1 MDILNRFLGINYTED
16 MKPTKNKVFCKNCER
31 TKMLFETEKKAEN
44 FMKFNKEQIEE
55 ESGYSPQRSYYCLFC
70 GGWHLTSMSEYI
82 GISKKEQL
90 FEQYKQEKNKAIKIV
105 NEEETII
112 KKNSNAENQ
121 ERRKIIMEDL
131 EGQIKEME
139 TPEKEKFFFEKINML
154 NNEINLLNNSNIS
167 NDIEELKNLRQ
178 TLQILYI
185 LRKQNGIPK
194 NNIGVNELSEK
205 ELEEWKLWAEKNRTD
220 YKN

>member
-1 MDILNRFLGINYTED
+1 

-44 FMKFNKEQIEE
+44 FMKFNKEKIEE

-70 GGWHLTSMSEYI
+70 GGWHLTSISEKI
-82 GISKKEQL
+82 GVSKKEQL
-90 FEQYKQEKNKAIKIV
+90 FEQYKQEKKKVTKIV

-112 KKNSNAENQ
+112 KKNSKAENQ
-121 ERRKIIMEDL
+121 EKQKKIMQDL
-131 EGQIKEME
+131 EGQIKEMD
-139 TPEKEKFFFEKINML
+139 TFEKEKFFFEKINLL
-154 NNEINLLNNSNIS
+154 NNEIKLLNNSNIS
-167 NDIEELKNLRQ
+167 NDKEELKNLRQ
-178 TLQILYI
+178 TVEILYI

-194 NNIGVNELSEK
+194 NNPRVNELSEK
-205 ELEEWKLWAEKNRTD
+205 ELEEWKLWAEENRTD